1 MISDPDKLR
10 LIIIAGPTGVGKT
23 DIAIQLAREYSG
35 EIISADSMQVY
46 RYMDI
51 GTAKPSPAERLLVR
65 HHLIDVVDPDES
77 FNAALFISKARN
89 IIHELCI
96 LKKTVFVIGGT
107 GLYIRALLGGLF
119 DGPDANEGLRASYRR
134 ELARHG
140 KTYLHEKL
148 KSFDKKAAW
157 NINPKDTV
165 RIIRALEVFETSG
178 QSITEKQETH
188 RFNERPYETLRI
200 GLVREREI
208 LFERIDQRA
217 DQMIEDGFTREV
229 QSLLDR
235 GYDGTL
241 KPMQS
246 IGYKHMVHYI
256 QGICSLQEAVR
267 LMKRDT
273 RHYAKRQM
281 TWFGTDREMTWFFPG
296 DFDALREK
304 VDAFLSR

>member
-1 MISDPDKLR
+1 MISDPGKPR

-89 IIHELCI
+89 IINELRV
-96 LKKTVFVIGGT
+96 LKKTVFVSGGT

-119 DGPDANEGLRASYRR
+119 DGPDANEALRASYRR
-134 ELARHG
+134 ELAQHG
-140 KTYLHEKL
+140 KTYLYEKL
-148 KSFDKKAAW
+148 ESFDEKAAR
-157 NINPKDTV
+157 NINPQDTV

-178 QSITEKQETH
+178 QSITDKQETH

-200 GLVREREI
+200 GLVRERDI
-208 LFERIDQRA
+208 LFERIDRRA
-217 DQMIEDGFTREV
+217 DQMIADGFTREV

-246 IGYKHMVHYI
+246 MGYKHMVHHI

-281 TWFGTDREMTWFFPG
+281 TWFGTDREMTWFFTG